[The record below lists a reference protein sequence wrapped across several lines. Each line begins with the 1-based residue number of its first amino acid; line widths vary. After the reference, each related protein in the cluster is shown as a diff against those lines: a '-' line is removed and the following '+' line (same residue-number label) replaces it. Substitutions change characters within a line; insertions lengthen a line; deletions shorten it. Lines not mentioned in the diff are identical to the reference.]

1 MKTSFYGVFL
11 SFCPP
16 FNSCNMT
23 RSSQYLTS
31 PHILSQR
38 AGPNSLFIFI
48 RMFRI
53 ILTENYPNQITIIN
67 IAITLMIANVCAPST
82 RYLWT
87 TIWLRTQVQLM
98 GVKQVTHYPVGIVQS
113 HLTSPNQKQYISRWY
128 SSNLPRNMRAW
139 QWIKWGAKESRQ
151 KKERV
156 IVVFQ
161 LGWEFANKR
170 FKTKHWP
177 K

>member
-67 IAITLMIANVCAPST
+67 IAITLMIANVCPPST

-87 TIWLRTQVQLM
+87 MIWLRTQVQLM

-113 HLTSPNQKQYISRWY
+113 HLTLPNQKQYISIMIQFKLA
-128 SSNLPRNMRAW
+128 S
-139 QWIKWGAKESRQ
+139 QFESVTMN
-151 KKERV
+151 RV
-156 IVVFQ
+156 RSEVVAPEKGKSHC
-161 LGWEFANKR
+161 LISARMEIC
-170 FKTKHWP
+170 KHTM
-177 K
+177 

>member
-67 IAITLMIANVCAPST
+67 IAITLMIANVCPPST

-87 TIWLRTQVQLM
+87 MIWLRTQVQLM
-98 GVKQVTHYPVGIVQS
+98 GVKQVTHYPVGIVHSYLAHSCTRFPSYLGNQYKDPMDNNKDCRVGQ
-113 HLTSPNQKQYISRWY
+113 LTRLY
-128 SSNLPRNMRAW
+128 
-139 QWIKWGAKESRQ
+139 
-151 KKERV
+151 
-156 IVVFQ
+156 
-161 LGWEFANKR
+161 
-170 FKTKHWP
+170 
-177 K
+177 